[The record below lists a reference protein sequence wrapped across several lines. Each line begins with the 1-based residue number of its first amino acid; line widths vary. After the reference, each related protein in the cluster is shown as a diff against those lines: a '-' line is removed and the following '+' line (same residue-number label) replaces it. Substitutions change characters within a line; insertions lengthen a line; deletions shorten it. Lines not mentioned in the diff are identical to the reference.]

1 MEGSMERYKIAF
13 TGHRNKVC
21 DARQLD
27 NIMRAWPNAIW
38 VHGGAAGFDTQV
50 AEFARAHG
58 ITEQAILPD
67 YDNYTGHVAPLKRND
82 QIVDGAHILV
92 ACYDGRKGGG
102 THYTVNKAQKVGIA
116 IHYLEAREVPFGRMQ
131 YA

>member
-1 MEGSMERYKIAF
+1 MERYKIAF

-38 VHGGAAGFDTQV
+38 VHDEADGFDSQV

-58 ITEQAILPD
+58 ITAQA
-67 YDNYTGHVAPLKRND
+67 KSND
-82 QIVDGAHILV
+82 QIIEDADILV

-102 THYTVNKAQKVGIA
+102 TFHTVNKADKAGIA
-116 IHYLEAREVPFGRMQ
+116 IHYLEAREVPFGRLEF
-131 YA
+131 A